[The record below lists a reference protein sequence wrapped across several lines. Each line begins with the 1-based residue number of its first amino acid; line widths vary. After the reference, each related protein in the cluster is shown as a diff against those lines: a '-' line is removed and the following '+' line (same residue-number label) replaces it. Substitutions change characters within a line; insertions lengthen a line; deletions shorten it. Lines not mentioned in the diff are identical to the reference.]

1 MVNEEF
7 GNKLKKL
14 KSKNVTKKR
23 KKSDISQYV
32 KFILLFIIA
41 VGLSFG
47 AYNVFNTITAKSVED
62 AQKFEDSKKDA
73 ITSINEIFS
82 KYPDDPQKIAY
93 ISKITEAKN
102 SADIEKVVSGAST
115 YINFKENQQKKIA
128 DIKDVCGTHYT
139 ECIYAQSIVSKIE
152 NAKSSEELINIL
164 TSDVLNK
171 IQNEARDKYLEEKKH
186 ELEFGDYFSVNVG
199 VTKKLMTKEEALN
212 YISKMSL
219 NELKQLSIK
228 RVSFNLITLTVSASQ
243 CGKIPMEGDYIYI
256 YNKGSLASQ
265 QQTTQ
270 QTNQTSVT
278 ATPSNTVEPIECVVN
293 ASYIVAKDISYSESK
308 SMSSSV
314 SDDGGSSSAS
324 SSSSISYSLSN
335 INGILH
341 ATAVD
346 KLDYNKIKDKFGNY
360 GLKLNK
366 IEDDTQIFD
375 SDVQYLLILSVP
387 SDAVPELISMNS
399 DDIYIVRAG

>member
-1 MVNEEF
+1 
-7 GNKLKKL
+7 
-14 KSKNVTKKR
+14 
-23 KKSDISQYV
+23 
-32 KFILLFIIA
+32 
-41 VGLSFG
+41 
-47 AYNVFNTITAKSVED
+47 
-62 AQKFEDSKKDA
+62 
-73 ITSINEIFS
+73 
-82 KYPDDPQKIAY
+82 
-93 ISKITEAKN
+93 
-102 SADIEKVVSGAST
+102 
-115 YINFKENQQKKIA
+115 
-128 DIKDVCGTHYT
+128 
-139 ECIYAQSIVSKIE
+139 
-152 NAKSSEELINIL
+152 
-164 TSDVLNK
+164 
-171 IQNEARDKYLEEKKH
+171 
-186 ELEFGDYFSVNVG
+186 
-199 VTKKLMTKEEALN
+199 
-212 YISKMSL
+212 MSL
-219 NELKQLSIK
+219 NELKQLSIE

-265 QQTTQ
+265 QQSAQQVAQMGASTTP
-270 QTNQTSVT
+270 N
-278 ATPSNTVEPIECVVN
+278 VEPIECVVN

-308 SMSSSV
+308 SVSSSV

-346 KLDYNKIKDKFGNY
+346 KLDYNKIKNKFGNY

>member
-23 KKSDISQYV
+23 KKLDVSQYM

-41 VGLSFG
+41 VGLLFG
-47 AYNVFNTITAKSVED
+47 AYNVYNTITAKSLEE

-73 ITSINEIFS
+73 ITNINNMFS
-82 KYPDDPQKIAY
+82 KYPNDPQKITY

-102 SADIEKVVSGAST
+102 SADIGKVMNEASA
-115 YINFKENQQKKIA
+115 YINYKNNQQSKIA
-128 DIKDVCGTHYT
+128 YIKNLCGVHYD
-139 ECIYAQSIVSKIE
+139 ECVYAQSVVNKIE
-152 NAKSSEELINIL
+152 NAKSSQELNSIL
-164 TSDVLNK
+164 TTDVLNK
-171 IQNEARDKYLEEKKH
+171 IQNEAKDKYLEEKKH
-186 ELEFGDYFSVNVG
+186 ELEFGEYFSVNIG

-219 NELKQLSIK
+219 NELKQLSIE

-256 YNKGSLASQ
+256 YNKGSLASP

-270 QTNQTSVT
+270 QTNQTGAST
-278 ATPSNTVEPIECVVN
+278 TTNVEPIECVVN
-293 ASYIVAKDISYSESK
+293 ASYVVAKDISYSESK
-308 SMSSSV
+308 SVSSSV

-324 SSSSISYSLSN
+324 SSSSISYSLSS

-346 KLDYNKIKDKFGNY
+346 KLDYNKIKSKFGNY